1 MEFAAILYHNNLKQ
15 KNMKKLSFSKEAGR
29 WYINLKLWLGPKS
42 ALEMVQGADRLLDQ
56 LSQNTNHVKLKVYET
71 PQDNTL
77 KVSLIT
83 PNKLTNGGNYTIEGP
98 KGYPKKMWLC
108 NVTRFV
114 YLGRMPK
121 ELYIKVC

>member
-1 MEFAAILYHNNLKQ
+1 
-15 KNMKKLSFSKEAGR
+15 MKKLSFSKEDGN
-29 WYINLKLWLGPKS
+29 WYINLKFWPGPKS

-71 PQDNTL
+71 LQDDAL

-83 PNKLTNGGNYTIEGP
+83 PNKLTNGGNYTIKGP
-98 KGYPKKMWLC
+98 QGFPKKMWLC

-121 ELYIKVC
+121 ELYIKACQ